1 MDRTEKL
8 KDITS
13 RVLEELTD
21 SCIRC
26 GITNEIIDRQ
36 LLNCYPESP
45 MYVTYR
51 ARLEGT
57 SETDSGSLISLIED
71 WVNSGDHITVT
82 GVLLTVDT
90 DCPAAISSLKEE
102 ECKQPTPTASNA
114 TDSTTDSTASSSN
127 NTTSTAIIGGA
138 VGISVIIAI
147 VIVIIAIVTLKL
159 KRRGDFRK
167 AEQ

>member
-13 RVLEELTD
+13 TVLEELTD
-21 SCIRC
+21 LCIRC
-26 GITNEIIDRQ
+26 GITNDIIDRQ
-36 LLNCYPESP
+36 LFNCYPESP

-57 SETDSGSLISLIED
+57 SETNGGSLISLINE
-71 WVNSGDHITVT
+71 WVNTGESISVT

-90 DCPAAISSLKEE
+90 DCPVAISSLNEE
-102 ECKQPTPTASNA
+102 ECKPPTPTASN
-114 TDSTTDSTASSSN
+114 TDDSTASSSN
-127 NTTSTAIIGGA
+127 NITTIIGGA
-138 VGISVIIAI
+138 VAICVIIAI

-159 KRRGDFRK
+159 KRRGDSRK
-167 AEQ
+167 AEE